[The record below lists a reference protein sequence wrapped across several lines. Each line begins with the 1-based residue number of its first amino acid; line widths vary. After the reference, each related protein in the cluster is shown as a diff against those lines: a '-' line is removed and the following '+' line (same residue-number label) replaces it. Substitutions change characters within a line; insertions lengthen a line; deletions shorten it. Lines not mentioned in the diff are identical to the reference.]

1 MSKIK
6 LRNAFVFDGK
16 MSLKLMRNY
25 ITKAIKIPVFSSVYV
40 SGELTRDSI
49 AVFEK
54 KFALLEELKDVEWV
68 NYYDETVELLESILA
83 CVTMQVGQRPE
94 DVLSYLK
101 RVKNAIDVPNL
112 WKKEFNHFGENAFCL
127 FTLGLDQEEK
137 VQKLREFV
145 ESEGMGPFKEMYP
158 LSSTGK
164 VLDKPFV
171 KIKK

>member
-1 MSKIK
+1 
-6 LRNAFVFDGK
+6 
-16 MSLKLMRNY
+16 
-25 ITKAIKIPVFSSVYV
+25 
-40 SGELTRDSI
+40 
-49 AVFEK
+49 
-54 KFALLEELKDVEWV
+54 
-68 NYYDETVELLESILA
+68 
-83 CVTMQVGQRPE
+83 MQVGQRPE